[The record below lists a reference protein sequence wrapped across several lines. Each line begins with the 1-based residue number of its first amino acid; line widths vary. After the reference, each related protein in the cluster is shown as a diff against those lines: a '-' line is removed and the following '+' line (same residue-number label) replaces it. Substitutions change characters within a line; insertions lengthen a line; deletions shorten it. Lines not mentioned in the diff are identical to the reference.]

1 MDIQTLIQ
9 AKFSGPLSE
18 TPVYVNLAIQAIAV
32 MVGGIVFWRVSTAI
46 HAKKQRER
54 SNRQFFETRYSKNW
68 RR

>member
-9 AKFSGPLSE
+9 AKFSGQLSE

-32 MVGGIVFWRVSTAI
+32 MVGGIVLWRVSAAI

-54 SNRQFFETRYSKNW
+54 SKRQFFETRYSKNW